1 MGELSQS
8 EIASKHHLASGE
20 GWNTCDEICRAGPR
34 DPAFEERHTHISVSA
49 VLSGT
54 FVYRSARA
62 RVLMA
67 PGSLLLGERDAP
79 FSCSHEHGIGDRC
92 VAFYFDPVFVEEIA
106 SEIPGVRRIVFNTNR
121 IPPCQSLAPL
131 FADIRTF
138 VDSGAQYA
146 AEELALRMAGATLR
160 MVGADRDV
168 QVNGRD
174 ERRISHALAIIEKNL
189 TAQLSVATLAAE
201 VEMTRYHFLRT
212 FHRTVGETPYRY
224 ILNRRLVLAAQRL
237 STSPNGVL
245 EIALDCGFGDLSE
258 FTRHFRSRFGT
269 PPAAYRRER
278 SLLNNRKSRIKR

>member
-1 MGELSQS
+1 MSELTQS
-8 EIASKHHLASGE
+8 EIASKYLLASGE
-20 GWNTCDEICRAGPR
+20 GWNVCDEVCSPGPHN
-34 DPAFEERHTHISVSA
+34 PAFEERHSHTSVSA

-67 PGSLLLGERDAP
+67 PGSLLLGEREAP

-92 VAFYFDPVFVEEIA
+92 VAFYFDPVFVEDVA

-121 IPPCQSLAPL
+121 IPPCHLLAPL

-138 VDSGAQYA
+138 VHSCAQHA
-146 AEELALRMAGATLR
+146 GEELALRLVAAALR
-160 MVGADRDV
+160 IVGSGRDV
-168 QVNGRD
+168 PVHDRD
-174 ERRISHALAIIEKNL
+174 ERRISQALAIIEKNL
-189 TAQLSVATLAAE
+189 TSQLSVATLAAE
-201 VEMTRYHFLRT
+201 VEMTRYHFLRI

-237 STSPNGVL
+237 STRPNGVL
-245 EIALDCGFGDLSE
+245 EIALACGFGDLSE
-258 FTRHFRSRFGT
+258 FTRHFRSRFGA

-278 SLLNNRKSRIKR
+278 SILNTRKSRINR